1 MSKAYVYILGSKG
14 GMLYVGM
21 TNDLQ
26 RRVLEHKAKAV
37 EGYTSKYSIDRL
49 LFFEEFNHPIDALG
63 AERAIKGW
71 VKRRKLDLIRSVN
84 PKFEDLS
91 EGWFDG

>member
-63 AERAIKGW
+63 AEKAIKGW

>member
-1 MSKAYVYILGSKG
+1 MSKAYVYILGSRG
-14 GMLYVGM
+14 GMLYVGI
-21 TNDLQ
+21 TNGQ
-26 RRVLEHKAKAV
+26 QRVLEHKTKAV
-37 EGYTSKYSIDRL
+37 EGYTSKYSIDKL
-49 LFFEEFNHPIDALG
+49 LFIEEFNHPIGALG

-71 VKRRKLDLIRSVN
+71 VKRGKLDLIRSIN